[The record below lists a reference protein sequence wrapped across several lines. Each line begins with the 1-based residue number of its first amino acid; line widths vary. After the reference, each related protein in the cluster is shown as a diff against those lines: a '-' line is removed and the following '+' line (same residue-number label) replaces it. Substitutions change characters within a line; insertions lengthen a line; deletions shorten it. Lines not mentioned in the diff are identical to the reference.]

1 MAQRDIALF
10 EVRTKGKGKVKAGDK
25 NSICEP
31 GRVVVTGRVLVR
43 PLAIVYDLFICI
55 LGYVREKMT

>member
-55 LGYVREKMT
+55 LNMSEKK